1 MQSTIEIRYLTA
13 VVTLAEELNY
23 TRAARRLRMSQSGLS
38 RRIQDIELKLDI
50 RLFHRERGL
59 VELTDSGRAFVE
71 EARLSILHDE
81 RAIQFAK
88 AVNEGAESILEI
100 GRSPDIDPALVE
112 MLFSLH
118 LPLYPNLKIHLHSE
132 FSADLTHRLLNAH
145 LDVALVTQPAVNPRL
160 TTVKLAEAPLY
171 AVVSEDHLMAQKESL
186 KLKDLRASQW
196 VVLDRRIHP
205 TLYEQMMRTASDAG
219 FQPKEIHYIMNADEA
234 FHLLSTNG
242 GVAFLTKASAIRIA
256 TRGWVARPL
265 DEKTLSLDEHLAAR
279 ADNPSKLV
287 SEFVRTF
294 VKRMKSVLQPLQLS
308 LPIRS
313 DVLGPPTQIPQSS

>member
-1 MQSTIEIRYLTA
+1 MQSTIEIRYLIA

-38 RRIQDIELKLDI
+38 RRIQDIELKLDVK
-50 RLFHRERGL
+50 LFHRDRGP
-59 VELTDSGRAFVE
+59 VELTDAGRAFVE
-71 EARLSILHDE
+71 EARLAILHDE
-81 RAIQFAK
+81 RAIQFARS
-88 AVNEGAESILEI
+88 VNGGAENVLEI

-132 FSADLTHRLLNAH
+132 FSADLTHGLLNAH
-145 LDVALVTQPAVNPRL
+145 LDVALITQPAINPRL

-186 KLKDLRASQW
+186 KLKDLSASQW

-205 TLYEQMMRTASDAG
+205 TLYDQMMRTASDAG
-219 FQPKEIHYIMNADEA
+219 FQPREIHSIMNADEA
-234 FHLLSTNG
+234 FHLLSANG
-242 GVAFLTKASAIRIA
+242 GVAFLTKASALRIA

-294 VKRMKSVLQPLQLS
+294 VKRMKSVLQPLQMS

-313 DVLGPPTQIPQSS
+313 DVLGPPAQIPQSS

>member
-1 MQSTIEIRYLTA
+1 LNACKFQPWRFFQTWIHLKERPALQSIVEIRYLTA

-23 TRAARRLRMSQSGLS
+23 TRAATRLRMSQSGLS

-50 RLFHRERGL
+50 SLFHRDRGS
-59 VELTDSGRAFVE
+59 VELTDAGRAFVE
-71 EARLSILHDE
+71 EARLSILHNE
-81 RAIQFAK
+81 RAVRFAK

-100 GRSPDIDPALVE
+100 GSSPDIDPALVE

-118 LPLYPNLKIHLHSE
+118 LPLYPNLKIHTHSE
-132 FSADLTHRLLNAH
+132 FSADLTHNLLNSH
-145 LDVALVTQPAVNPRL
+145 LDVALVTEPAVDPRL

-186 KLKDLRASQW
+186 KLKDLSASEW

-205 TLYEQMMRTASDAG
+205 TLYEQMMRSA
-219 FQPKEIHYIMNADEA
+219 
-234 FHLLSTNG
+234 NG
-242 GVAFLTKASAIRIA
+242 GVAILAKASAIRIA
-256 TRGWVARPL
+256 THGWVAKPL
-265 DEKTLSLDEHLAAR
+265 DEETLSLHEHLAAR
-279 ADNPSKLV
+279 ADDPSKLV

-308 LPIRS
+308 LPIRP
-313 DVLGPPTQIPQSS
+313 DALGPLTRIFQSS

>member
-23 TRAARRLRMSQSGLS
+23 TRAARRLHMSQSGLS
-38 RRIQDIELKLDI
+38 RCIQDIEHKLDI
-50 RLFHRERGL
+50 RLFHRDRGS
-59 VELTDSGRAFVE
+59 VELTDAGRAFVE
-71 EARLSILHDE
+71 EARLAILHNE
-81 RAIQFAK
+81 RAVQCAR

-132 FSADLTHRLLNAH
+132 FSSDLTHGLLNAH

-160 TTVKLAEAPLY
+160 TMVKLAEAPLY
-171 AVVSEDHLMAQKESL
+171 AVFSEDHLMAQKESL
-186 KLKDLRASQW
+186 KLKDLSASQW

-205 TLYEQMMRTASDAG
+205 TLYEQMMMTASEAG
-219 FQPKEIHYIMNADEA
+219 FQPKEIHYIMN
-234 FHLLSTNG
+234 G
-242 GVAFLTKASAIRIA
+242 GVAFLSKASALRIA

-265 DEKTLSLDEHLAAR
+265 DEKALSLDEHLAAR

-287 SEFVRTF
+287 SEYVRTF

-313 DVLGPPTQIPQSS
+313 DVLGPPTQISQSS